1 MKHHTKYHAKHHY
14 KNIVLVCIGILAAVA
29 LSRVDEFRA
38 VLLHLGTF
46 GYVGAFITGMLFVTT
61 FTAPIGTL
69 MLVIL
74 AQRYTAI
81 EIGILA
87 GAGAV
92 VTDMLIFRFVKD
104 DLSDEIKS
112 LYKHFG
118 GSHLRHIFHSKYFHW
133 TLPVLGALIIASP
146 LPDELGVSL
155 LGISKMKPF
164 QFILTSFCLNSL
176 GIFLIVSSSV
186 LFTS

>member
-1 MKHHTKYHAKHHY
+1 MKHHTKHHY
-14 KNIVLVCIGILAAVA
+14 RNIILVCIGIGAAIL
-29 LSRVDEFRA
+29 LSRNGAFRA
-38 VLLHLGTF
+38 ALLHLGTF
-46 GYVGAFITGMLFVTT
+46 GYIGAFLTGMLFVTT

-69 MLVIL
+69 MLIIL
-74 AQRYTAI
+74 AQRYSAV
-81 EIGILA
+81 EIGLIA

-92 VTDMLIFRFVKD
+92 LSDALIFRFVRD

-133 TLPVLGALIIASP
+133 TLPVIGALIIASP

-164 QFILTSFCLNSL
+164 QFVFTSFCMNSL
-176 GIFLIVSSSV
+176 GIFLIVSTSA